1 MPPIREHKIL
11 YTFLGDEDDADIHEP
26 YHYDGAEEDE
36 EGACLARGRRDV
48 ALTWD
53 LHLFYAFPCP
63 VLWLSIRRALGYI

>member
-1 MPPIREHKIL
+1 
-11 YTFLGDEDDADIHEP
+11 
-26 YHYDGAEEDE
+26 
-36 EGACLARGRRDV
+36 V